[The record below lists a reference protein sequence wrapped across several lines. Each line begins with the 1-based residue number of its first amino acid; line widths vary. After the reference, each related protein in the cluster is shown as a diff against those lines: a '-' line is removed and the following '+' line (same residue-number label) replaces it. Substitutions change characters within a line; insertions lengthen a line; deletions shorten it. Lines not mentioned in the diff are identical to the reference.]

1 MIYAKSNPVESLK
14 EHNEILIKN
23 YYLLK
28 KHYGEKIKDER
39 LWKLLLIAIKYH
51 DTGKVYTY
59 FQNIIREKI
68 GEETLHETV
77 KYDIPHNYLSPMFIP
92 FKQLEL
98 SKDEKKILVQAVGY
112 HHERNKDVNV
122 GQIREVID
130 KDLNEKIISLKKELE
145 IDLPK
150 NLGTKYVQKLKN
162 RIKSNEENYILY
174 VLVKGLLH
182 RIDHSA
188 SAHQIIELDRNENVA
203 EYTMSYMNKQGYK
216 LREVQV
222 FTRNNKNNN
231 LIVVASTG
239 IGKTESALFWIDNDK
254 GFFTLPLRVSINALF
269 DRVKKDIK
277 YDSVGLLH
285 STSLDYLDE
294 SGYENWEE
302 IYEQSKILSSKLN
315 FTTIDQIF
323 KFPFKYR
330 GYEKIYATMAY
341 SKVVI
346 DEIQAYSPNVA
357 AVILKGLEM
366 IKKIGGKF
374 MIMTATLPTIYLDY
388 LKERRII
395 EEDLQIQYF
404 LSDVIRHRINV
415 LNKDIN
421 DEIDRMIQ
429 KGKESKVLVIVNTVN
444 KAINLYNSICK
455 KDFSNTYLLHS
466 MFIQEHRAKLEN
478 KIKEFAKDET
488 AKGIWITTQ
497 LVEASIDVDF
507 DYLFTELS
515 TLDSLFQRLGRCYRK
530 RKYDLDEP
538 NVYIYASEKVSGI
551 GGIYD
556 EDIFKFSKEMIMDYD
571 MKELSE
577 KDKVKMVKEL
587 YSKEKLNGTKF
598 MKDFKAAIKYLDTVE
613 DYDVNSKEAQKIL
626 RDIQNVTV
634 IPREIYNSI
643 LDLLEKYQNAKDFN
657 EKRKIRKIIYRKTV
671 NIPVYKAKGKVN
683 SIDIEGL
690 ENIKIINIPYDFKEN
705 NGADGIAISG
715 VGIMLNDK
723 LNNQF

>member
-1 MIYAKSNPVESLK
+1 MIYAKSNPK
-14 EHNEILIKN
+14 ETLREHTEKLINN

-28 KHYGEKIKDER
+28 EKYGQKIQNDKMWD
-39 LWKLLLIAIKYH
+39 LLLLAVKYH
-51 DTGKVYTY
+51 DTGKIYTH
-59 FQNIIREKI
+59 FQNVIRKKI
-68 GEETLHETV
+68 GKEILPEAIS
-77 KYDIPHNYLSPMFIP
+77 YDIPHNYLSPVFVP
-92 FKQLEL
+92 FKELEL
-98 SKDEKKILVQAVGY
+98 NKDEKKILIQAIGY
-112 HHERNKDVNV
+112 HHERDKEIDRDK
-122 GQIREVID
+122 IKEVIE
-130 KDLNEKIISLKKELE
+130 KDLKQKVNNLKEELE
-145 IDLPK
+145 IEISNK
-150 NLGTKYVQKLKN
+150 LGTKYVQKLKPRN
-162 RIKSNEENYILY
+162 RIKLNDDNYNLY

-188 SAHQIIELDRNENVA
+188 SAHQVIELDRNENVA
-203 EYTMSYMNKQGYK
+203 EYTLKYMDKQGFN
-216 LREVQV
+216 LREVQR
-222 FTRNNKNNN
+222 FAKENKERN
-231 LIVVASTG
+231 LIIIASTG

-269 DRVKKDIK
+269 DRVKKDIE

-294 SGYENWEE
+294 EGYENWEE

-330 GYEKIYATMAY
+330 GYEKIYATMSY

-366 IKKIGGKF
+366 IHEIGGKF

-404 LSDVIRHRINV
+404 LSDVIRHKISI
-415 LNKDIN
+415 LDKDINKDI
-421 DEIDRMIQ
+421 DKMIQ
-429 KGKESKVLVIVNTVN
+429 MGKEGKVLVIVNTVD
-444 KAINLYNSICK
+444 KAIELYNYICE
-455 KDFSNTYLLHS
+455 KDFSNTFLLHS

-478 KIKEFAKDET
+478 KIKEFAKDKT

-530 RKYDLDEP
+530 RKYDLKEP
-538 NVYIYASEKVSGI
+538 NVYVYTEDVSGI
-551 GGIYD
+551 GSIYD
-556 EDIFKFSKEMIMDYD
+556 KEIFKFSKEMILDYD

-577 KDKVKMVKEL
+577 KDKVKMVEKL

-598 MKDFKAAIKYLDTVE
+598 MKDFKTAIKYLDTVE

-626 RDIQNVTV
+626 RDIQNITV
-634 IPREIYNSI
+634 IPREIYDSI
-643 LDLLEKYQNAKDFN
+643 SKLIEKYQNEKN
-657 EKRKIRKIIYRKTV
+657 SNVKRKIRRKINRKTV
-671 NIPVYKAKGKVN
+671 SIPVYKAKGKVS

-690 ENIKIINIPYDFKEN
+690 KNIKILERKYDFDEEKEL
-705 NGADGIAISG
+705 GQGILIEEELEN
-715 VGIMLNDK
+715 I
-723 LNNQF
+723 F